1 MPDNIPPIEVPKL
14 LENLFKE
21 IVTTLS
27 FSFPI
32 PTAHVRNKRIIVA
45 APIPE
50 IRPEI
55 NDINQSLGNNLNN
68 KPIEYSI
75 TPILIRFLKLK

>member
-55 NDINQSLGNNLNN
+55 NDISQSLGNNLNN